1 MENKP
6 LILELEEAKNEI
18 AQSIN
23 VILQNHKIP
32 CYLIEPTIVDL
43 LAQVREVAKNELAMA
58 REQMKGAAEAAPKHE
73 CKCGGECSCKHEDD
87 QH

>member
-6 LILELEEAKNEI
+6 IILELEEAKNEI

-23 VILQNHKIP
+23 MILQNHKIP

-58 REQMKGAAEAAPKHE
+58 REQMKGAAEAAPHE
-73 CKCGGECSCKHEDD
+73 CQCGGECSCK
-87 QH
+87 